1 VWGRDRSEALA
12 RMRRAIDETQIQ
24 GVHTNLKY
32 LALVLSHARFE
43 AGDIDV
49 DFVERHLAETH
60 FSDGQMIQAKAAAV
74 A

>member
-1 VWGRDRSEALA
+1 
-12 RMRRAIDETQIQ
+12 
-24 GVHTNLKY
+24 VHTNLKY

-60 FSDGQMIQAKAAAV
+60 HLDGLMTQARAV